1 MRYTE
6 RYLLFCLPSVIYIY
20 QVDKIIETHFTVY
33 YTLQL
38 NSSTDSIV
46 TDDTPLYNNVNK
58 TVCITFMRV
67 GSLQHCCIRHY
78 SFFARGIYSNI
89 QQLCVGT
96 WMHTEK
102 CAVSSSTIR
111 LIQWCQ
117 SDLTKKSSRDIEDI
131 IQLFIRAELHSQWP
145 QHVNVERLFKCSFI
159 CMQFKLETV
168 YLHLIN
174 RN

>member
-117 SDLTKKSSRDIEDI
+117 SDLTKKILQRHRGHYS
-131 IQLFIRAELHSQWP
+131 
-145 QHVNVERLFKCSFI
+145 
-159 CMQFKLETV
+159 TV
-168 YLHLIN
+168 YTCWVAFPMTSTCKRGTPL
-174 RN
+174 